1 MPTIKDVAQR
11 AGVAISTVSA
21 VINRSAPVSEEVIQR
36 VEEAIAAIGYL
47 PHGAAKA
54 LRSGDSRLIGLIL
67 PDITNPFFSQVARL
81 IETVC
86 MRAGY
91 MTFVYNTDE
100 DVDHEMRILKMMRAQ
115 RVAGLILIS
124 TRSDAEHGSSLMQE
138 ITVPTVL
145 LGSAVAGTPYDTVK
159 LDDRLASRLAIDHL
173 VGLGHRRIA
182 VIAGREGVST
192 NDERLG
198 SALEA
203 LAGHGIGDG
212 DAIVAMADFKQQKA
226 FETGL
231 SLLARDEPPTAIFAL
246 SNFMLIGVIRAL
258 VAARRACPHDVSLVG
273 IGDFDWPE
281 ILSPQMTVV
290 STPAVEMAEAAIG
303 ILLDEIARRRQ
314 PTGARI
320 ECVPRLII
328 RESTAVPRLSVPA

>member
-21 VINRSAPVSEEVIQR
+21 VINRSAPVSEDVIQR
-36 VEEAIAAIGYL
+36 VEDAIAAIGYL

-124 TRSDAEHGSSLMQE
+124 TRSDAEHGRRLMQE

-145 LGSAVAGTPYDTVK
+145 LGSAVDGTPYDTVK

-173 VGLGHRRIA
+173 VALGHRRIA

-203 LAGHGIGDG
+203 LAEHGLGA
-212 DAIVAMADFKQQKA
+212 DAVVAMAEFKQQKA
-226 FETGL
+226 FEVGL
-231 SLLARDEPPTAIFAL
+231 ELLAGAEPPTAIFAL
-246 SNFMLIGVIRAL
+246 SNFMLIGIIRAL
-258 VAARRACPHDVSLVG
+258 VAARRACPRDVSLVG

-303 ILLDEIARRRQ
+303 ILLDEIARKRH
-314 PTGARI
+314 PTAARI

-328 RESTAVPRLSVPA
+328 RESTAAPRLSLPA